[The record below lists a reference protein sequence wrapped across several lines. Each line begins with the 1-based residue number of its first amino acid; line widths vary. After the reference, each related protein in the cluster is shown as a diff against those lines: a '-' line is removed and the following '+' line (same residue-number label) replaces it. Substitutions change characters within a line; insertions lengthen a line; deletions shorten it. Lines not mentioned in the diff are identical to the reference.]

1 MIYLILK
8 VVKRIKNNIKQYTFI
23 FLQVFIGILIMTVF
37 LSINMSI
44 NKDYKAIK
52 SKTESNLI
60 KLNFLSQQNND
71 PKDDIMKTPFD
82 LNDYRILEK
91 KYSNKVKISYLTKK
105 DVNYITTNNGVSDI
119 STVSMLF
126 ATDEFF
132 QLYYPK
138 ANVSNFESKKIV
150 FIGIKALEVMENGVV
165 AGDNVKIHKEI
176 ILPNKLILDNGDDLK
191 IVNANAENGFDNRQI
206 ILDIYSNSLKMDI
219 EDVIIVPAKYLPI
232 FKIQSDEINTFVS
245 LKLINSGSFAD
256 VGIGIINYLYSK
268 NKDMFDYSFDTL
280 TEEYQRQTNGYKI
293 CAIGLT
299 ILSAFVMLIIIMGL
313 TGIFLIMVNRRIGE
327 YAISMTL
334 GATKSKIILETMLE
348 SVIVTLLGGVTGI
361 FSSIYLL
368 KYILKFRQFNI
379 YIDNKLLLFSLV
391 VSIFIGVISA
401 LLPILRIKQIAPIE
415 IIRSL

>member
-1 MIYLILK
+1 MVYLILK
-8 VVKRIKNNIKQYTFI
+8 VVKRIRNNIKQYTFI

-44 NKDYKAIK
+44 NKDYKMIK

-71 PKDDIMKTPFD
+71 QRDDIMKPPFD
-82 LNDYRILEK
+82 LSDYRILEK
-91 KYSNKVKISYLTKK
+91 KYTNKVKISYLTKK

-119 STVSMLF
+119 DTVSILF

-138 ANVSNFESKKIV
+138 ANVSNFESRKIV
-150 FIGIKALEVMENGVV
+150 FIGMKALEVIVNGVV
-165 AGDNVKIHKEI
+165 AGDNVKIHKKV

-191 IVNANAENGFDNRQI
+191 IVKANAENGFDNRQI
-206 ILDIYSNSLKMDI
+206 ILDIYSNSLKIDL
-219 EDVIIVPAKYLPI
+219 EDVIIVPAKYVSI
-232 FKIQSDEINTFVS
+232 FKIQSDEVNTFVS

-256 VGIGIINYLYSK
+256 VGIGIFNYLYSK

-293 CAIGLT
+293 FAIGLT

-334 GATKSKIILETMLE
+334 GATKSKVFLETILE
-348 SVIVTLLGGVTGI
+348 SVMVTLLGGVTGI
-361 FSSIYLL
+361 FLSIYLL

-379 YIDNKLLLFSLV
+379 YVDNKLLLFSLV